1 LLDVDFYL
9 GMSSLTL
16 ATENNCSQCIVTT
29 RRGRISSLTLVY
41 HTVYDCK
48 GQKIGSCI
56 YNQTR
61 YALCREENRTVCYDP
76 KERPCQYWVEI
87 RTNDQNGRLIGSSKK
102 ITNSTIPAWVSFDA
116 WDAIDDDPDT
126 NCGSVEW
133 RKYYSEQPK
142 YLCPGGMGACVCW
155 ATQNWGYESHCGEIQ
170 ASITAGP
177 VDKNCTTRSCNPVNI
192 TIKNPENWKQKQI
205 VYLGLK
211 IYGTGGDPGIVLN
224 IQIKEKSRESI
235 QHRLLFNSFYHE
247 IETGVKYEIPT
258 VAKNLFVNLAENIA
272 KSLKATNCYVC
283 GGTNQGERWPWE
295 ANMESNISNPQV
307 WKTVGKDNRK
317 QQWVLQTSVIGKSCW
332 QNLRDDG
339 RQVGNLEREG
349 GFLWNE
355 TRNNWDRW
363 GNPLEINNQ
372 FKNWTN
378 GTNIPNGWPTPK
390 GHYWICGSC
399 VVGTIRPSFF
409 LLPINQGERLGVQ
422 IYAEA
427 NELGKRRQKRNL
439 QTGNW
444 KDNEW
449 PPERII
455 AYYDPATW
463 AEDGSW
469 GYRTPIDMLNRIIR
483 LQAVVEIIVNKTG
496 DALGLIAKQNTKM
509 RTALYQNR
517 LALDY
522 LLAQEGGVCGKFNLS
537 NCCLEIDDEGK
548 AVNELVTEMK
558 KMAHVPVQT
567 WNGINLG
574 GLWGDFM
581 NGDWLNKIGI
591 VVLGICGGLLIIPC
605 LIPCFTRLYIRLH
618 KEYRYL
624 LYLLIQNLEEKRPI
638 P

>member
-1 LLDVDFYL
+1 
-9 GMSSLTL
+9 
-16 ATENNCSQCIVTT
+16 
-29 RRGRISSLTLVY
+29 
-41 HTVYDCK
+41 
-48 GQKIGSCI
+48 
-56 YNQTR
+56 
-61 YALCREENRTVCYDP
+61 
-76 KERPCQYWVEI
+76 
-87 RTNDQNGRLIGSSKK
+87 
-102 ITNSTIPAWVSFDA
+102 
-116 WDAIDDDPDT
+116 
-126 NCGSVEW
+126 
-133 RKYYSEQPK
+133 
-142 YLCPGGMGACVCW
+142 MGACVCW

-272 KSLKATNCYVC
+272 KSLKATNCCVC

-307 WKTVGKDNRK
+307 WTTVGKDNRK

-390 GHYWICGSC
+390 GHYWICGRLAYAYLPKNWTGSC
-399 VVGTIRPSFF
+399 VLGTIRPSFF

-422 IYAEA
+422 IYAGA

-469 GYRTPIDMLNRIIR
+469 GYRTPIYMLNRIIR

-522 LLAQEGGVCGKFNLS
+522 LLAQEGGGCGKFNLS
-537 NCCLEIDDEGK
+537 NCCLEIDDEGE

-581 NGDWLNKIGI
+581 NRDWLNKIGI

-605 LIPCFTRLYIRLH
+605 LIPCFTRLIHSVIQGMQISAVPVDPESGREKANSLMIIKTKEDPRLIPIQQALTRLKMKTRINTIK
-618 KEYRYL
+618 KEMGDCEIY
-624 LYLLIQNLEEKRPI
+624 
-638 P
+638 